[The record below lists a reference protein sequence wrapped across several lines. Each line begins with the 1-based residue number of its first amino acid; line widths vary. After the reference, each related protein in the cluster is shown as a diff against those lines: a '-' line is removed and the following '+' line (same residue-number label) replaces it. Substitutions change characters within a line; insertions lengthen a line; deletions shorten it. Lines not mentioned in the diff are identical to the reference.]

1 MDVVERLTLEAAQTD
16 TMLACEHRQRYELAA
31 ALCAGGR
38 VLDLCC
44 GSGYGAAILATRAA
58 EVVGVDNDAAT
69 IETARSTIGREAANV
84 SFELA
89 DAVVFL
95 GTEIEPRFDA

>member
-1 MDVVERLTLEAAQTD
+1 MDVVERLTLEVAKAD
-16 TMLACEHRQRYELAA
+16 TMLASEHRQRYEFAA
-31 ALCAGGR
+31 ALCSGQR

-44 GSGYGAAILATRAA
+44 GSGYGSAILAARAR

-69 IETARSTIGREAANV
+69 IETARATIAREAPNV

-89 DAVVFL
+89 DAVAFL
-95 GTEIEPRFDA
+95 SQ

>member
-1 MDVVERLTLEAAQTD
+1 MDVVERLTLEAARAD
-16 TMLACEHRQRYELAA
+16 TMLAREHRHRYEFAA
-31 ALCAGGR
+31 QLCAGAR

-44 GSGYGAAILATRAA
+44 GSGYGTEILASTAA

-69 IETARSTIGREAANV
+69 IDLAQATLAP

-89 DAVVFL
+89 DALAFL
-95 GTEIEPRFDA
+95 TQDLPARFDVIVCFE